1 MVQVEQTN
9 EPAQKPQ
16 MAAHVVQNAT
26 QPVCP
31 LEYMPRL
38 LIEKRILKS
47 RMNRKVHVRFCEEQ
61 GGKIPLAYSTVRS
74 PFVLLCQTA
83 YCGLLLRVST
93 GSIGTRQAILQ
104 GWLLCVGSV
113 CLVNVPDLVRRLTE
127 VCNFYGLQQT
137 FHGLHHL

>member
-38 LIEKRILKS
+38 LIEQRILQS
-47 RMNRKVHVRFCEEQ
+47 RMNREVHVRFCEEQ
-61 GGKIPLAYSTVRS
+61 GVKFHLLTRLAALIHRN
-74 PFVLLCQTA
+74 F
-83 YCGLLLRVST
+83 
-93 GSIGTRQAILQ
+93 GSSFLNDYVA
-104 GWLLCVGSV
+104 S
-113 CLVNVPDLVRRLTE
+113 
-127 VCNFYGLQQT
+127 FYYI
-137 FHGLHHL
+137 F

>member
-47 RMNRKVHVRFCEEQ
+47 RMNREVHIRFCEEQ
-61 GGKIPLAYSTVRS
+61 GVKFPLLTLLAVRCSFLNFKFSFCCKI
-74 PFVLLCQTA
+74 VLQK
-83 YCGLLLRVST
+83 R
-93 GSIGTRQAILQ
+93 
-104 GWLLCVGSV
+104 
-113 CLVNVPDLVRRLTE
+113 
-127 VCNFYGLQQT
+127 
-137 FHGLHHL
+137 